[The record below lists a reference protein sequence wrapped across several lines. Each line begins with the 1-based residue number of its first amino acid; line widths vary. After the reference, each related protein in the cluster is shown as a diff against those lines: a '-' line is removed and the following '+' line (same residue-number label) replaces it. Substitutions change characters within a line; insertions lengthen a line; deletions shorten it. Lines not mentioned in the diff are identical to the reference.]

1 MDQDLYT
8 IALIND
14 VFFDDAEGERLHA
27 RLAEAKRQ
35 GADLAVLPELP
46 LNPWS
51 PARQTPADEDAEAPD
66 GPRHRRQA
74 AAAREAGIAV
84 LGGAIVQDPHT
95 ARRYNTALLFDASGE
110 FVTAYRKLHL
120 PEEDGVWETYHYEPG
135 REAPRVVGGL
145 GPSVGIQICSDIN
158 RPAGAQLLAAQ
169 GVEIVLAPRATPGS
183 SYPRWR
189 LVYQAVAVTSTAY
202 IVSVNRPRPEGGVP
216 LGGPSLV
223 VSPDGNVILETEAP
237 VAVVRLD
244 VSMVHRL
251 RKEYPGYMPFP
262 ASVYAEGWQR
272 LATS

>member
-8 IALIND
+8 VALIND
-14 VFFDDAEGERLHA
+14 VFFDDTEGARLRA
-27 RLAEAKRQ
+27 CLAEAKRQ

-120 PEEDGVWETYHYEPG
+120 PEEDGFWETYHYEPG
-135 REAPRVVGGL
+135 QEAPRAVGGL
-145 GPSVGIQICSDIN
+145 GPSVGIQICSDIK

-183 SYPRWR
+183 SYAQWR
-189 LVYQAVAVTSTAY
+189 LVYQAVALTSTAY
-202 IVSVNRPRPEGGVP
+202 VVSVNRPRPEGGVP

-223 VSPDGNVILETEAP
+223 VSPDGNVILETEDP
-237 VAVVRLD
+237 VAVVPLD

-251 RKEYPGYMPFP
+251 RKEYPGYMHFS
-262 ASVYAEGWQR
+262 ASVYAEGWKC

>member
-8 IALIND
+8 VALIND

-27 RLAEAKRQ
+27 RLVEAKRQ

-74 AAAREAGIAV
+74 AAAREVGIAL
-84 LGGAIVQDPHT
+84 LGGAIVRDPHT
-95 ARRYNTALLFDASGE
+95 GRRYNTALLFDASGAL
-110 FVTAYRKLHL
+110 VTAYQKLHL
-120 PEEDGVWETYHYEPG
+120 PDEEGFWETYHYEPG
-135 REAPRVVGGL
+135 LEAPRVVGGL

-158 RPAGAQLLAAQ
+158 RPAGVQLLAAQ
-169 GVEIVLAPRATPGS
+169 GVEIVLAPRATSASG
-183 SYPRWR
+183 YARWR
-189 LVYQAVAVTSTAY
+189 LVYQAVALTSAAY
-202 IVSVNRPRPEGGVP
+202 VVSVNRTRPEGGVP

-251 RKEYPGYMPFP
+251 RKEYPGYLPFP

-272 LATS
+272 LAKS